1 MNGVMRMKRKLIIV
15 GAVFLVLILI
25 LGGLFFWKGGHHALY
40 LADTLEDWLDAD
52 TGAAAVTFQLQ
63 RPDYAVDPD
72 TGRITPQ
79 IGQLSLTADGS
90 WCEYADEPLYCLTAE
105 GISAY
110 FRKGIVCL
118 DSGKAYTLP
127 QPPDLSGTAKKLKTG
142 LILYGRVTKE
152 GDTYTVTMDTEELEL
167 TVLITA
173 DKTLR
178 SISATA
184 LLPDGTALSGSVTP
198 HEPSP
203 AAIPQAVTDA
213 LVLAQMEPPTPLTDL
228 LDEILPALRDLL
240 PLSGE
245 LTLGVECGILDL
257 AETADFRMNGKT
269 AELERKGIIVTIDLP
284 EEFSAADPTAL
295 ALLLLR
301 NGELTR
307 EEGSTVFR
315 ILLPAEPTNEL
326 CAALVPQIADL
337 GVTFTESQAVLT
349 FAEGALGSISLHAD
363 GTVPFLFSPLPVSF
377 RAELSIP

>member
-40 LADTLEDWLDAD
+40 LADELEDWLDAD

-79 IGQLSLTADGS
+79 VGQLSLTADGS

-110 FRKGIVCL
+110 IREGIVCL

-127 QPPDLSGTAKKLKTG
+127 PPTDLSGTVKKLRTA

-184 LLPDGTALSGSVTP
+184 LLPDGTREQNYTS
-198 HEPSP
+198 
-203 AAIPQAVTDA
+203 AADLAD
-213 LVLAQMEPPTPLTDL
+213 LMEHVLAGTMVSPTVSATMMQIMAGQQNGKFRPA
-228 LDEILPALRDLL
+228 LPAVKHTD
-240 PLSGE
+240 P
-245 LTLGVECGILDL
+245 
-257 AETADFRMNGKT
+257 
-269 AELERKGIIVTIDLP
+269 RKPIDLP
-284 EEFSAADPTAL
+284 PEGKVLLSAKSGTLTNPNTAND
-295 ALLLLR
+295 AGILLLP
-301 NGELTR
+301 NGRAAVLAMTT
-307 EEGSTVFR
+307 STTSN
-315 ILLPAEPTNEL
+315 AKKEPIMG
-326 CAALVPQIADL
+326 QIART
-337 GVTFTESQAVLT
+337 VYE
-349 FAEGALGSISLHAD
+349 ALK
-363 GTVPFLFSPLPVSF
+363 
-377 RAELSIP
+377 